1 MRRVL
6 VALLAAAGLAVP
18 AAAQAATP
26 PIKHV
31 FVIVLENHEFGDT
44 FGLTGQ
50 LLAPYLNRTLV
61 PAGQLLTQ
69 YYGVGHS
76 SADNY
81 IAMVSGQPPTPS
93 GQDDCPNY
101 NGTQD
106 PKPVG
111 SDAQQPYN
119 IATGDGCLYPA
130 NFTTIGDQ
138 LTNAGLT
145 WKSYNQDIPSPCFLG
160 DSYRAP
166 GALGDY
172 RRKHSPFVL
181 FESIR
186 NSPQC
191 QSNVVGLPSPE
202 ELRTTLSSEATA
214 PNFSYIVP
222 NQCDDGHDAC
232 TNPAPPLPLGSDPL
246 TGNEVALTQIDDF
259 LQRYVPAIVDS
270 PVFKKDGLLVV
281 TFDEAVEN
289 LSCCNEQPGPAT
301 SDPGNQ
307 AGIPGSGGGDSGAVV
322 ISPFIKP
329 GGSDPTVQLNAT
341 GYNHYSLL
349 RSIEDI
355 FGVPHLGYAGVDGLA
370 PFGSDVY
377 TAAP

>member
-1 MRRVL
+1 MRRLLLSLCAVS
-6 VALLAAAGLAVP
+6 ALLAPAAG
-18 AAAQAATP
+18 ATP
-26 PIKHV
+26 PPVRHV

-44 FGLTGQ
+44 FGLQGQ

-69 YYGVGHS
+69 YYGVAHS
-76 SADNY
+76 SAANY

-93 GQDDCPNY
+93 GQDDCPDV

-106 PKPVG
+106 PKPVPPAA
-111 SDAQQPYN
+111 DPPYN
-119 IATGDGCLYPA
+119 LAHGDGCLYPE
-130 NFTTIGDQ
+130 NFKTIGDQ
-138 LTNAGLT
+138 LSGAGFT
-145 WKSYNQDIPSPCFLG
+145 WKSYNQDMPSPCYLKS
-160 DSYRAP
+160 SYRKP

-186 NSPQC
+186 
-191 QSNVVGLPSPE
+191 QSDLCSQDVVDLPSPD
-202 ELRTTLSSEATA
+202 ELRQTLSSEATA

-222 NQCDDGHDAC
+222 NQCEDGHDLC
-232 TNPAPPLPLGSDPL
+232 TSPAPGLIGADPVTADEL
-246 TGNEVALTQIDDF
+246 ELTQVDGF
-259 LQRYVPAIVDS
+259 LQRYVPAIVES

-289 LSCCNEQPGPAT
+289 LACCNEQPGAAT
-301 SDPGNQ
+301 DDPGNQ
-307 AGIPGSGGGDSGAVV
+307 AGIPGRGGGNTGAVL
-322 ISPFIKP
+322 ISPFITP
-329 GGSDPTVQLNAT
+329 GASDPVHQLNPT

-355 FGVPHLGYAGVDGLA
+355 FGLGHLGYAAPPDLV

-377 TAAP
+377 TKP